1 MEADPQPPPVSPEF
15 TTRQLELISA
25 LAKMKVGDRYPL
37 VAMFKG
43 GLIAMKQNEDENPE
57 VFVHAAQS
65 LRELLDMF
73 ERSMSL
79 SDHEKDEDIGITE
92 PIRRKYADKWLTTKL
107 ESACFNHK
115 ACSWAGTIDSSLVEF
130 LGDTEAFIGRY
141 EAHSIYLKNRKT
153 MVMVTLDP
161 MFENLSED
169 EQERIALEWRRL
181 KKFFNGVAHH
191 SGTKRSEMEKAVEQL
206 EIFLHRRLIPVEV
219 ANKNAILAFIE
230 GIEAS

>member
-1 MEADPQPPPVSPEF
+1 
-15 TTRQLELISA
+15 
-25 LAKMKVGDRYPL
+25 
-37 VAMFKG
+37 
-43 GLIAMKQNEDENPE
+43 MKQDDDDNPE

-65 LRELLDMF
+65 LRQLLDMF

-79 SDHEKDEDIGITE
+79 SDHESDEDVGITE
-92 PIRRKYADKWLTTKL
+92 PIRREYADKWLKTKI
-107 ESACFNHK
+107 ESACFDRGD
-115 ACSWAGTIDSSLVEF
+115 CSWAGTIDSPLGEF

-141 EAHSIYLKNRKT
+141 EARSIYLKNRQT

-191 SGTKRSEMEKAVEQL
+191 SGTKRSKMENALEQL
-206 EIFLHRRLIPVEV
+206 EIFLHRRLMPVEV
-219 ANKNAILAFIE
+219 ENKNAILAFIE